1 MSDFRR
7 PLGFEEALRPPIDVR
22 RARTTRPVLRPPG
35 RPGDAAAYAQL
46 ARIIRR
52 APEVMVKITGKTRDA
67 GHLRRHLDYISRNGK
82 LTLEGPDGE
91 RHEGRAAV
99 KTLAGAWS
107 AELALEPGRRRDS
120 PVSRSIILSMP
131 AGTEAMRLHD
141 AARAFA
147 RDVFGG
153 RFPYVF
159 ALHDE
164 DRHPHVH
171 LTVRVLGAQ
180 GARLNP
186 RKADLADW
194 RQRFAQAL
202 RDRGVEAE
210 ASPRRARGVIRKAE
224 RTPVR
229 KQLERFAAGAGPAP
243 HVLVKA
249 CRDAV
254 ERRGEAPPW
263 DAVIHDRQR
272 RIRRALVAEAVAL
285 LRSERAEDR
294 VLGAALKAHVEDRPR
309 LESRARSVPSRE
321 ASVAPH
327 RDRSRP

>member
-1 MSDFRR
+1 MSDLRA

-22 RARTTRPVLRPPG
+22 RARITRPVLRPHG

-67 GHLRRHLDYISRNGK
+67 GHLRRHLDYISRNGE
-82 LTLEGPDGE
+82 LALEGPDGE
-91 RHEGRAAV
+91 HHDGRDAV
-99 KTLAGAWS
+99 KELAGAWA

-120 PVSRSIILSMP
+120 PVSRAIILSMP
-131 AGTEAMRLHD
+131 AGTDPRRLHD

-147 RDVFGG
+147 RDVFGE

-159 ALHDE
+159 ALHED

-171 LTVRVLGAQ
+171 LTVRVLGADR
-180 GARLNP
+180 ARLNP

-229 KQLERFAAGAGPAP
+229 KLRERFAAGEGQAP
-243 HVLVKA
+243 DVLVSA
-249 CRDAV
+249 GRAAADH
-254 ERRGEAPPW
+254 RGEAPAW
-263 DAVIHDRQR
+263 GALIRGRQQ

-285 LRSERAEDR
+285 MRSGRAEDR
-294 VLGAALKAHVEDRPR
+294 VLGAALKAYVRHLPKIETREDR
-309 LESRARSVPSRE
+309 LRSI
-321 ASVAPH
+321 AKGG
-327 RDRSRP
+327 RDGDERSR